1 MTIRGYIA
9 FMVAGSS
16 IAALAWYVVL
26 STVDPFTAPFFGIAL
41 FYLAFSLALLGAFTL
56 LIFVARSMIDRE
68 ELPVRTLGIAVREA
82 FWAVAFLV
90 IVLVLLRRNMLAWW
104 NVIPLVL
111 GFSLAEYACLA
122 LRRRPAVRH
131 SNPSHPSHPP
141 RPPIRTIQ

>member
-26 STVDPFTAPFFGIAL
+26 ATVDPFTAPFLGITL
-41 FYLAFSLALLGAFTL
+41 FYLAFSLALLGVLTL
-56 LIFVARSMIDRE
+56 LIFAIRSMIDRE

-90 IVLVLLRRNMLAWW
+90 IILILLRHNLLAWW
-104 NVIPLVL
+104 NIVPLVL
-111 GFSLAEYACLA
+111 GFSLAEYAFLSI
-122 LRRRPAVRH
+122 RRRVHPT
-131 SNPSHPSHPP
+131 PSS
-141 RPPIRTIQ
+141 RASVPPIRTIQ